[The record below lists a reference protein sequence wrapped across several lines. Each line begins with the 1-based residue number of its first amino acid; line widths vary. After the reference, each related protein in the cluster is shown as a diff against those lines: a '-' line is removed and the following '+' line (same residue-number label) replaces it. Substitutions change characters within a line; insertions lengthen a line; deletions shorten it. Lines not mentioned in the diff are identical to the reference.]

1 MLILTRKPGESII
14 IGDNVSVVLLGM
26 QHNQVRL
33 GITAPMEIT
42 VHRDEI
48 YNKIQSG
55 KRKTTVENATVID
68 ETDNK

>member
-26 QHNQVRL
+26 QNNQAKL

-42 VHRDEI
+42 VHREEVYRKIMQEKAEHHSDISCDDE
-48 YNKIQSG
+48 NK
-55 KRKTTVENATVID
+55 
-68 ETDNK
+68 

>member
-33 GITAPMEIT
+33 GITAPIDIS
-42 VHRDEI
+42 VHREEI
-48 YNKIQSG
+48 YRKIMQEKAVG
-55 KRKTTVENATVID
+55 H
-68 ETDNK
+68 TDIACDDQDKE